1 MEPTLPPSPAVART
15 APARPVQIYLD
26 SAASAPV
33 DPAVA
38 AKMADVQGRF
48 GANPSSVHKAGLR
61 AAREV
66 ELARMRLAA
75 RLNCPPEALTFTGC
89 ATEANNLA
97 LKGVLWA
104 SPPDRRHLIVSAI
117 EHPSVLG
124 VARWL
129 EQTGQARLTVLP
141 VNADGRV
148 TPEVLARALAP
159 DTVLV
164 SVMHANNEVGTIQPL
179 AALGQLCRDHG
190 VLLHT
195 DACQSFL
202 KVPIDLAALPVDLLS
217 INAHKVHGPKGVG
230 ALYIRPGVTLT
241 PMLHGGGHENGLRA
255 GTLNVPGIAGF
266 GEAVERFTAHELDRI
281 AELRAHLLGR
291 LARDLPQHR
300 RNSPDADALCNIVNV
315 DIPGHTG
322 KTLFQAL
329 DRRGIRVSSS
339 SACHSTKLTPS
350 PVLLA
355 MGLDAPTADRAL
367 RISLGRFNTVD
378 EVDALMDALVDI
390 VAHAA
395 PVAP

>member
-1 MEPTLPPSPAVART
+1 MEPSLPPPPAVGLA
-15 APARPVQIYLD
+15 APVRPAQIYLD
-26 SAASAPV
+26 SAASAPI
-33 DPAVA
+33 DPAVT
-38 AKMADVQGRF
+38 AKMVDVQGRF
-48 GANPSSVHKAGLR
+48 GANPASVHKAGLR

-66 ELARMRLAA
+66 ELARMRIAA
-75 RLNCPPEALTFTGC
+75 RLGCPPETLTFTGC

-97 LKGVLWA
+97 LKGALWA

-141 VNADGRV
+141 VNAEGRV
-148 TPEVLARALAP
+148 LPEVLDRALAP
-159 DTVLV
+159 DTALV

-179 AALGQLCRDHG
+179 AALGQLCRERG

-202 KVPIDLAALPVDLLS
+202 KVPIDLATMPVDLLS

-241 PMLHGGGHENGLRA
+241 PLLHGGGHENGLRA

-266 GEAVERFTAHELDRI
+266 GQAVERFTADELARI
-281 AELRAHLLGR
+281 VRLRVHLLGR
-291 LARDLPQHR
+291 LVRQLPQHR
-300 RNSPDADALCNIVNV
+300 RNSPDTDALCNIVNV
-315 DIPGHTG
+315 DIPGHNG

-367 RISLGRFNTVD
+367 RISLGRLNTID
-378 EVDALMDALVDI
+378 EVDALMDALVEI
-390 VAHAA
+390 VAHA
-395 PVAP
+395 PPGVP